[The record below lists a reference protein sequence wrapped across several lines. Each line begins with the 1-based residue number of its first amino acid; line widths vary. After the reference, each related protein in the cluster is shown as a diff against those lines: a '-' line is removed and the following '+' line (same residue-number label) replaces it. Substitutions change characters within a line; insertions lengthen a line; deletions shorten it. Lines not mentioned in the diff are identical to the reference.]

1 MPQGIWK
8 WPPKCA
14 DFRRDAPPGP
24 PRPSSEASELR
35 GEKRPYLGDAFRGFA
50 YDSPKFHRPDQCA
63 VLERFGHLL
72 VLLSDPPIGSG
83 EPLGRW

>member
-1 MPQGIWK
+1 M
-8 WPPKCA
+8 
-14 DFRRDAPPGP
+14 
-24 PRPSSEASELR
+24 R